1 MEGLF
6 VVEGMVE
13 QGLLEMERS
22 NGGEGLIEEGVMEVK
37 I

>member
-6 VVEGMVE
+6 VVEGVVE
-13 QGLLEMERS
+13 RGLLEMERS
-22 NGGEGLIEEGVMEVK
+22 NGGEGLMQEGVIEVK